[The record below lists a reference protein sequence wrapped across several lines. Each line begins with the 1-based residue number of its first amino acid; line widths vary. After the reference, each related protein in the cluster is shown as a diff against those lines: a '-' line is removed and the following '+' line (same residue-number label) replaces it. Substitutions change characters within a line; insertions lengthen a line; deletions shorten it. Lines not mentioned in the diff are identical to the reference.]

1 MNSFDSLKR
10 ITEEFKNL
18 SSNPIIN
25 IGATVGLPKQ
35 DNFYKWKV
43 TLMGPKDTPY
53 EFGMFYIEVI
63 FPKNYPNR
71 PPEIHFI
78 TPIYHP
84 NVNIQRSDKEA
95 LGNVHFSTIK
105 FWNPSTT
112 MRKVISDLYA
122 IFFWANPKSPCS
134 LKIAKEYKENR
145 GLYEEKVIYFTKKY
159 ADVSKGLI
167 YYENWDFS
175 FDENINCR
183 SPRIYSPIKHE
194 CNYDDDKIIDLKIS
208 AFGSDDQIIQ
218 CKRSEKTRYV
228 IERFK
233 VKYSI
238 EIKMDSRKTL
248 FIYNGKQ
255 ISLDFTIG
263 ENGIDYFSYIT
274 IISDVVFG

>member
-1 MNSFDSLKR
+1 
-10 ITEEFKNL
+10 
-18 SSNPIIN
+18 
-25 IGATVGLPKQ
+25 
-35 DNFYKWKV
+35 
-43 TLMGPKDTPY
+43 
-53 EFGMFYIEVI
+53 MFYIEVI

-145 GLYEEKVIYFTKKY
+145 ALYEEKVIYFTKKY
-159 ADVSKGLI
+159 AILPKDII

-183 SPRIYSPIKHE
+183 SPRIYSPIKFKW
-194 CNYDDDKIIDLKIS
+194 NYDDDKIIDLKIS
-208 AFGSDDQIIQ
+208 AFGSDDQVIQ
-218 CKRSEKTRYV
+218 CKKSEKTRYV